1 MSHHLQQ
8 GPRFSG
14 LPGVLC
20 ALLIAGTGL
29 GAATDQSRLDVLSK
43 LVADDAPLVRAEAL
57 RALAKIHSA
66 KSAELAL
73 TVLNKPMDPTLDY
86 ALWLTINDL
95 AEPWIAAVQ
104 SGAWKPDGRE
114 KQLEF
119 GLKAIKPEQASRV
132 LGRILAS
139 RPLTRDGQ
147 GPWIEI
153 IGAAGTQKELRQLFD
168 QLVSGG
174 FDETASVRALKS
186 LTEASRLRKAK
197 PEGPAAGV
205 GKLFDSSSEGVR
217 LEALKLAGEWKDLG
231 PAFAKLGAI
240 AGASDSSQA
249 VRAAAFNALRAI
261 GGAGAIDSL
270 VSLTSADRDRAVRWQ
285 AAATLAQLD
294 LGNAM
299 PRVVE
304 IAKATTDESV
314 ALELWRGVLP
324 AKGAAQWLRDGL
336 AEKSIP
342 ESAARAGMRAARE
355 GGRNDVDLVVA
366 FAKAGGLSAE
376 TQALTAQV
384 IGDLAAKAV
393 AQGDPARGEFVY
405 RRSELACQTCHSIG
419 GAGGKVGPDL
429 TSIGASAP
437 SDYLAESLLLPNAKI
452 KEGYQSVNIE
462 TKDGQSLTGTL
473 ARETQ
478 DEVVL
483 RNATGA
489 EVNVAKNN
497 IESRQ
502 IGAVSIMPSGLLDNL
517 AEQDRLDLIAFLSRL
532 GKPGEY
538 DASKGGVAR
547 RWRIYTFTH
556 TDQQHGRN
564 SDVWERP
571 LTDKMWQ
578 PTYALASGKLTKA
591 ALQEASK
598 REFWV
603 GTLDVFAA
611 TEIDVTKAG
620 PVKLKLDATAGEVW
634 IDGKK
639 VGGAGESVADLSQ
652 GKHRVLVRLD
662 PKNVPE
668 SVKLET
674 SDGVFTAN

>member
-1 MSHHLQQ
+1 MSLFLQQ
-8 GPRFSG
+8 QIR
-14 LPGVLC
+14 LPHLSVVVV
-20 ALLIAGTGL
+20 ALVVAVTNLA
-29 GAATDQSRLDVLSK
+29 AATDQARLDLLAK
-43 LVADDAPLVRAEAL
+43 LIADDSPLVRLETL
-57 RALAKIHSA
+57 RSLAKFPSA
-66 KSAELAL
+66 RSAEIAL
-73 TVLNKPMDPTLDY
+73 SVLNKPMDPTLDY
-86 ALWLTINDL
+86 GLWLTINDL
-95 AEPWIAAVQ
+95 AEPWIVAIQ
-104 SGAWKPDGRE
+104 NGEWKPDGRE

-119 GLKAIKPEQASRV
+119 GLKAIKPDQASRV
-132 LGRILAS
+132 LGRILVS

-153 IGAAGTQKELRQLFD
+153 IGAAGTSKELRQLFD
-168 QLVSGG
+168 QLARGG
-174 FDETASVRALKS
+174 FDDAASVRALKS
-186 LTEASRLRKAK
+186 LTDASRLRKVK
-197 PEGPAAGV
+197 PDGPTADV

-240 AGASDSSQA
+240 AGAPDSSPA
-249 VRAAAFNALRAI
+249 IRASAFNVLRSI
-261 GGAGAIDSL
+261 GGQGAVDTL
-270 VSLTSADRDRAVRWQ
+270 VALTATDKDPVVRRQ

-294 LGNAM
+294 VGNAM

-304 IAKATTDESV
+304 IAKLTADETA
-314 ALELWRGVLP
+314 ALELWRGVLS

-342 ESAARAGMRAARE
+342 EPAAKAGMRVARE

-384 IGDLAAKAV
+384 INDLAAKAL
-393 AQGDPARGEFVY
+393 AQGDPVRGEFVY
-405 RRSELACQTCHSIG
+405 RRSELACLTCHSIG

-437 SDYLAESLLLPNAKI
+437 PDYLAESLLLPNAKI
-452 KEGYQSVNIE
+452 KEGYQTIDIE
-462 TKDGQSLTGTL
+462 TKDGQSITGTL
-473 ARETQ
+473 ARETT

-483 RNATGA
+483 RNATGV
-489 EVNVAKNN
+489 EVNVAKRN
-497 IESRQ
+497 IESRR
-502 IGAVSIMPSGLLDNL
+502 IGTLSIMASGLVDNL
-517 AEQDRLDLIAFLSRL
+517 SEQDRLDLVAFLSRL
-532 GKPGEY
+532 GKPGEF

-564 SDVWERP
+564 NDIWEKP

-603 GTLDVFAA
+603 GTLDLFAA
-611 TEIDVTKAG
+611 TEIDMPKAG
-620 PVKLKLDATAGEVW
+620 PVKLKLDAEAGEVW

-639 VGGAGESVADLSQ
+639 IGGVGESVADLSA

-662 PKNVPE
+662 PKNVPD
-668 SVKLET
+668 SVRLET
-674 SDGVFTAN
+674 ADGVFVMN